1 MSAPPAE
8 IVDVTPWSVGWI
20 SPEPRFMRRAS
31 HAVRS
36 GGGVWFT
43 DPVLDEAALARAAEL
58 GPPAG
63 VVQLLDRHPRDCAA
77 IAERLGVPLHV
88 LPEAAPEGAAF
99 EVLPVVRSRV
109 FRWREI
115 ALWFPEHRALVAGD
129 ALGSAP
135 YFLAKGER
143 LGPHPMLRLFRPPRM
158 LAGRDPE
165 HVMCGHGAGLHGPGT
180 AAEVDAAIR
189 GARRRI
195 PSWAAG
201 LVLRRRG

>member
-1 MSAPPAE
+1 MSPPPAE

-20 SPEPRFMRRAS
+20 SPDPRFMRRAS
-31 HAVRS
+31 HAVLA

-43 DPVLDEAALARAAEL
+43 DPVLDEAALARAAAL

-77 IAERLGVPLHV
+77 VAARLGVPLHV
-88 LPEAAPEGAAF
+88 VPGTPPPGAPF
-99 EVLPVVRSRV
+99 EVIPVVGTRV

-115 ALWFPEHRALVAGD
+115 ALWFPERRALVTAD

-135 YFLAKGER
+135 YFLARGER
-143 LGPHPMLRLFRPPRM
+143 LGPHPVLRLLAPPRV

-165 HVMCGHGAGLHGPGT
+165 HVLVGHGAGLHGAGT
-180 AAEVDAAIR
+180 GAEVDAAIA

-201 LVLRRRG
+201 LLRRR

>member
-1 MSAPPAE
+1 
-8 IVDVTPWSVGWI
+8 
-20 SPEPRFMRRAS
+20 MRRAS
-31 HAVRS
+31 HAVLA

-43 DPVLDEAALARAAEL
+43 DPVLDEAAQRRAAEL

-77 IAERLGVPLHV
+77 IADRLGVPLHV
-88 LPEAAPEGAAF
+88 LPGTAPEGGPF
-99 EVLPVVRSRV
+99 EVIPVLRSRAL
-109 FRWREI
+109 RWREI
-115 ALWFPEHRALVAGD
+115 ALWFPEHRALVAAD

-135 YFLAKGER
+135 YFLAKGEC
-143 LGPHPMLRLFRPPRM
+143 LGPHPMLRLFRPPRS
-158 LAGRDPE
+158 LAGLGAE

-180 AAEVDAAIR
+180 AAQVDDAIR

-201 LVLRRRG
+201 LLLRRGPR

>member
-1 MSAPPAE
+1 MSAGPAA
-8 IVDVTPWSVGWI
+8 IVDETPWSVGWI

-31 HAVRS
+31 HAVLA

-43 DPVLDEAALARAAEL
+43 DPVLDEAALDRAAAL

-77 IAERLGVPLHV
+77 IADRLGVPLWV
-88 LPEAAPEGAAF
+88 LPDAAPPGAPF
-99 EVLPVVRSRV
+99 EVIPVVGSRV
-109 FRWREI
+109 LRWREI
-115 ALWFPEHRALVAGD
+115 ALWFPEHRALVAAD

-143 LGPHPMLRLFRPPRM
+143 LGIHPMLRLFAPPRV
-158 LAGRDPE
+158 LAGRGAE
-165 HVMCGHGAGLHGPGT
+165 HVMCGHGAGLHGP
-180 AAEVDAAIR
+180 AAGDAVDDAIR

-201 LVLRRRG
+201 LLLRRG